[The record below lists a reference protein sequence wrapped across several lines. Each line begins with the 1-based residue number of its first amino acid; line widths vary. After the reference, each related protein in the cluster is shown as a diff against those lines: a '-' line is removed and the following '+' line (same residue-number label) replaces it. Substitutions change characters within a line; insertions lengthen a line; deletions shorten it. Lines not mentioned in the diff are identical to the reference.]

1 MTQKI
6 LGLDIASG
14 LLSAVVLG
22 QGRGERRILARGV
35 AAVADREEAGEALAR
50 LLSELEWRGGP
61 CICGV
66 SLSSL
71 SLRNLT
77 LPFRDRR
84 RISQVLPFEL
94 EDQLVVPVERQV
106 VEFLRIGGDDPASN
120 LLVFCLEKAVLRRLL
135 ALLADCGIDP
145 QRVVPSMLA
154 LAAQMLRADPGTGDG
169 LLLHA
174 DLHSLSMVLCRD
186 GKPLFFRRLPY
197 PEQMFT
203 RPPFVLQGADVHIA
217 DRQQAVE
224 CIRSIRGDVQRSLD
238 FFSMATG
245 QELQPERVLL
255 SGVLVTAPGF
265 AELVHESLDRQVDL
279 LDLRQAAGVKGMNG
293 GEDGWRPGL
302 HERALALALAGLERR
317 TTLDFRQGEF
327 AVRRGVLSSR
337 RRVGAALVAVV
348 LLTAA
353 GLGWLWA
360 DYRSLR
366 SRYDALGG
374 QMRALYRQTFPG
386 ATRIVDPLAQMKAN
400 LRQMQAPRVS
410 LPLFTG
416 RKRILDILA
425 DISGRIPESVAIHVS
440 RLVIDA
446 ESVQIKGTTDTFNN
460 VDTIRNRLL
469 SSPLYREVKIV
480 SATAGKNK
488 KIRFEIRLQLGEA
501 S

>member
-14 LLSAVVLG
+14 LLSGVVLG
-22 QGRGERRILARGV
+22 QGRGERRVLARGV
-35 AAVADREEAGEALAR
+35 AAVADGEETGEALTR
-50 LLSELEWRGGP
+50 LLAELEWRGGP

-94 EDQLVVPVERQV
+94 EDQLVVPVDEQV
-106 VEFLRIGGDDPASN
+106 VEFLRVGGEAPASN
-120 LLVFCLEKAVLRRLL
+120 LLVFCLEKTVLRRLL
-135 ALLADCGIDP
+135 DLLAGCGVDP
-145 QRVVPSMLA
+145 RRVTPSMLA
-154 LAAQMLRADPGTGDG
+154 LATQMVRADPDTGNG

-174 DLHSLSMVLCRD
+174 DLHSLSLVLCRQ
-186 GKPLFFRRLPY
+186 GQPLFFRRLPY

-203 RPPFVLQGADVHIA
+203 RPPFVLQGTAVRIG
-217 DRQQAVE
+217 DRQQAAD

-238 FFSMATG
+238 FFTMATG
-245 QELQPERVLL
+245 QELQPDRILL
-255 SGVLVTAPGF
+255 SGLLVTAPGF
-265 AELVHESLDRQVDL
+265 AELVRESLDRQVDL
-279 LDLRQAAGVKGMNG
+279 LDLRREAGVREMNDG
-293 GEDGWRPGL
+293 DDGWQPGL
-302 HERALALALAGLERR
+302 QERALALALSGLERR
-317 TTLDFRQGEF
+317 GVVDFRQGEF
-327 AVRRGVLSSR
+327 AVSRGVLASR
-337 RRVGAALVAVV
+337 RRVGGVLVTAV
-348 LLTAA
+348 LLAAA

-360 DYRSLR
+360 DYRALR
-366 SRYDALGG
+366 SRFDDLGG

-386 ATRIVDPLAQMKAN
+386 ATRIVDPLAQMQAN